1 MAIFPVM
8 SRFYISSGNSLKS
21 IYEKSFKYLTII
33 SIPIGVGATL
43 LADKI
48 ILLTF
53 GNEYQS
59 SIIAFQILIWSA
71 VLIFM
76 GTSFSDLLNSVNKQ
90 LVLAKIVGVSAI
102 LNILLNLILIPKY
115 SYLGASVATV
125 ISVFLI
131 LLGVIIA
138 TSRIG
143 YKIAVS
149 KIASPILRAT
159 ISSLIMGIFIICF
172 KNINLFL
179 LIIFSAMIYFGL
191 IYLFKGLDKKEL
203 AIIRVLLTRK

>member
-1 MAIFPVM
+1 MTPITWFA
-8 SRFYISSGNSLKS
+8 SL
-21 IYEKSFKYLTII
+21 
-33 SIPIGVGATL
+33 IPIQMET
-43 LADKI
+43 
-48 ILLTF
+48 
-53 GNEYQS
+53 
-59 SIIAFQILIWSA
+59 
-71 VLIFM
+71 
-76 GTSFSDLLNSVNKQ
+76 Q

-191 IYLFKGLDKKEL
+191 IYLFK
-203 AIIRVLLTRK
+203 